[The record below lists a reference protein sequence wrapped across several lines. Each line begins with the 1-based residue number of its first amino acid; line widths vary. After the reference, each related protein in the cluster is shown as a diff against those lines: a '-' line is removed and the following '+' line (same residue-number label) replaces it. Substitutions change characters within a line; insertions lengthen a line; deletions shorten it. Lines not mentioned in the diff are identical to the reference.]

1 MMRWR
6 RLPRGG
12 VKQVL
17 RLYDNGSHGW
27 LTAIA
32 PTSGDTHLGEGMGLH
47 LIGDNLVY
55 DAQTV
60 SGEPRLWTTNLANG
74 ITLQLST
81 SLMAPGAQ
89 VGVANT
95 GSRLLFDCMTA
106 ATGLEVCITDG
117 TPQGS
122 RALHDLTPGMMSS
135 DLRALV
141 AVDEGWLVVS
151 DGTVD
156 STPQGVALW
165 VVEGEAL
172 RPVYNPWP
180 GPSNSSEALTYGE
193 LVIGPTQAWM
203 IAHDGV
209 HGHEWHRW
217 SHGELSDDWIILHR

>member
-1 MMRWR
+1 
-6 RLPRGG
+6 
-12 VKQVL
+12 
-17 RLYDNGSHGW
+17 
-27 LTAIA
+27 
-32 PTSGDTHLGEGMGLH
+32 
-47 LIGDNLVY
+47 
-55 DAQTV
+55 
-60 SGEPRLWTTNLANG
+60 
-74 ITLQLST
+74 
-81 SLMAPGAQ
+81 
-89 VGVANT
+89 
-95 GSRLLFDCMTA
+95 
-106 ATGLEVCITDG
+106 
-117 TPQGS
+117 
-122 RALHDLTPGMMSS
+122 MSS

-156 STPQGVALW
+156 STSQGVALW